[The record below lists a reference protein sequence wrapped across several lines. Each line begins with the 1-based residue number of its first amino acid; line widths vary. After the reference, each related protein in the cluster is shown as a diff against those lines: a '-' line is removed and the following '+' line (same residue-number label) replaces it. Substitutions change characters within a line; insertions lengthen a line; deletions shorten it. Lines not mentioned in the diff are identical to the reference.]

1 MESDLL
7 SKYCKISG
15 GNFWNL
21 IFEFDSIS
29 HDLIKKNGKLCHVT
43 LDGAGLMQINDI
55 HSIILLGTS
64 WLIHVAYAA
73 DELSALHL
81 MAR

>member
-1 MESDLL
+1 MS
-7 SKYCKISG
+7 YCQSIVKLVVWI
-15 GNFWNL
+15 FEIW
-21 IFEFDSIS
+21 IQFEFDSIS
-29 HDLIKKNGKLCHVT
+29 HDLIKKKAKLYHVT
-43 LDGAGLMQINDI
+43 LDGAGLMQTNDI